1 MTFRNQPKTRAN
13 AKPAVAPGDGAPGSE
28 YPALIKMS
36 NQHTKRCQARA
47 VELAQTK
54 LYNQH
59 STHAVPVRSTVAA
72 AAPYRSSLRACQ
84 EICAA
89 SLACAAPLP
98 ASMR

>member
-1 MTFRNQPKTRAN
+1 MTFRNQPKMRAN